1 MLEHLPK
8 ENTDAKAWSIIKMG
22 MQDANHLVRRFA
34 MNGIHAANDSIKPL
48 LIAVQSDTSY
58 INIEV
63 ATKKLLKLYPK
74 ESAKWLE
81 AISKLS
87 GINRNL
93 ELLYW
98 GEMLSKSKEDK
109 QSDNFKNAKKRLTYL
124 ARETFNFRIRTE
136 AMDVLIAEKEI
147 SESLINSMIQ
157 GSLYFHPQMR
167 NRSITY
173 LNQLKKEFPD
183 AFKTVF
189 EKYPFKSEKDKNLV
203 LERIK

>member
-1 MLEHLPK
+1 
-8 ENTDAKAWSIIKMG
+8 MG
-22 MQDANHLVRRFA
+22 LQDANHLVRRFA
-34 MNGIHAANDSIKPL
+34 MNGIHTANDLIKPL
-48 LIAVQSDTSY
+48 LIAAQSDTSY

-74 ESAKWLE
+74 ESSKWLE

-98 GEMLSKSKEDK
+98 SEMLSKSKEDK
-109 QSDNFKNAKKRLTYL
+109 QSENFKNAKKRLTYL
-124 ARETFNFRIRTE
+124 ASETFNFRIRTE

-167 NRSITY
+167 NRSISY
-173 LNQLKKEFPD
+173 LNHLKKEFPD